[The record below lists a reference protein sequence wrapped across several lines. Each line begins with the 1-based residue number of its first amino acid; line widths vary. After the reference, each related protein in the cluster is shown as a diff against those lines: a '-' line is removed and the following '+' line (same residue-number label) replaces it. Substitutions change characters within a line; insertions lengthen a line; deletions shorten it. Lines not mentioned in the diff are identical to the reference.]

1 MNCKNLKQKLNKTL
15 YCKKKNKIIK
25 VSDCSNCKYREYKP
39 HNNRVKPEN
48 TTDCH
53 IKSKYRQKSKKM
65 AKLEKNRFSILVSS
79 TKCCMCPST
88 TDLTWHEIFRG
99 KNRSNSMKYGLCLR
113 LCYNCH
119 ERYQENKNFNDYWHK
134 QAQIMFIRA
143 YPNLD
148 FLKIFK
154 KNYL

>member
-1 MNCKNLKQKLNKTL
+1 MNCKNFKIRQKDYKKIFYCIAKRKEIDYHNCSKKCKRYEKKIKKSKLTNLNK
-15 YCKKKNKIIK
+15 NK
-25 VSDCSNCKYREYKP
+25 
-39 HNNRVKPEN
+39 
-48 TTDCH
+48 
-53 IKSKYRQKSKKM
+53 KSKKLE
-65 AKLEKNRFSILVSS
+65 KLEKDRFSLFSNNIN
-79 TKCCMCPST
+79 KCYLCPST

-148 FLKIFK
+148 FLEIFK